1 MNDKTYEMNLPVGL
15 PDYVAFVN
23 AVNMGIDSHLSAVTE
38 SSWEYDIDYTP
49 GQRMYVKL
57 SQHDLGVIL
66 RRLYLYGT
74 QIIDGEDLFSGIMYS
89 LLPED
94 EDFHVVERDNGQW
107 VVITSRGEQDYGL
120 FHLLE
125 IKREMD

>member
-1 MNDKTYEMNLPVGL
+1 MSDKTYEMNLPVGL

-23 AVNMGIDSHLSAVTE
+23 AVNIGIDSHLSAVTD
-38 SSWEYDIDYTP
+38 STWEYVDSNLL
-49 GQRMYVKL
+49 GRRLCVKL
-57 SQHDLGVIL
+57 SQQDLGVIL

-74 QIIDGEDLFSGIMYS
+74 QIIDGQDLFSGIMYS

-94 EDFHVVERDNGQW
+94 EEFYDLVERKDGQW
-107 VVITSRGEQDYGL
+107 VVVTSGGEHDL

-125 IKREMD
+125 IKK